1 MNIRQYQRCSNC
13 VMDTTDSLITFD
25 HEGICDHCADYFKNV
40 KPRWHPD
47 KESENE
53 LRKLAGRIKTAGR
66 GKDFDCIIGMSGGV
80 DSSYLVYLAKEKLR
94 LNPLVFHVDAGW
106 NSQQAVNNIEKIVDK
121 LQLDLFTEVIN
132 WEEMRDL
139 QLSYIKSGVPQIDS
153 PQDNAFFATMYKFAS
168 ENNVKYILTGGNL
181 ATECV
186 QVPLEWMWYQTD
198 YTLLDDIHSRFGSI
212 ELKQFP
218 RTSILRHKIYLPYVK
233 GVKVIRPLDYVNY
246 VKDEVIQ
253 FLIKEFEWQP
263 YPRKHFES
271 RFTKFYESYWLFEKF
286 GFDTRKVY
294 LSNLILSGQ
303 LSRDKALMELEELPY
318 DEENIKHDF
327 SYVAKK
333 LGISDKELRTYFE
346 APNKSYKD
354 YKSQELLYRVG
365 ARAMKLA
372 GLTWSIRR

>member
-1 MNIRQYQRCSNC
+1 M
-13 VMDTTDSLITFD
+13 MDTTDSLITFD

-263 YPRKHFES
+263 YPRKHF
-271 RFTKFYESYWLFEKF
+271 
-286 GFDTRKVY
+286 
-294 LSNLILSGQ
+294 
-303 LSRDKALMELEELPY
+303 
-318 DEENIKHDF
+318 
-327 SYVAKK
+327 
-333 LGISDKELRTYFE
+333 
-346 APNKSYKD
+346 
-354 YKSQELLYRVG
+354 
-365 ARAMKLA
+365 
-372 GLTWSIRR
+372 

>member
-1 MNIRQYQRCSNC
+1 
-13 VMDTTDSLITFD
+13 MDTTDSLITFD
-25 HEGICDHCADYFKNV
+25 NNGVCDHCVDYFKNV

-47 KESENE
+47 KESEKE
-53 LRKLAGRIKTAGR
+53 LEKLARRIKSAGK

-80 DSSYLVYLAKEKLR
+80 DSSYLVYLAKEKLG

-121 LQLDLFTEVIN
+121 LHLDLFTEVIN

-303 LSRDKALMELEELPY
+303 LTRDEALKELEELPY

-327 SYVAKK
+327 SYVARK
-333 LGISDKELRTYFE
+333 LGISDDELRGYFE

-354 YKSQELLYRVG
+354 YKSQELLYRIG
-365 ARAMKLA
+365 AKAMKLA